1 MKWKEER
8 ALVSASGHDRSSRAH
23 ATPTLAVG
31 EGKASPSRRAFSG
44 WLKVPGPDPITSI
57 HCRGLAAE
65 SMVGMR
71 GSWVPCSQLHCGG
84 HDSVSLH
91 VSCGGRWRPLGVTPR
106 APPTGIKLVCKA
118 IRSDTLLCS
127 LVLFGSLHSR
137 AYRGGFYGSSVA
149 LPIS

>member
-71 GSWVPCSQLHCGG
+71 GSWVPCSQLHCGS

-106 APPTGIKLVCKA
+106 APPPQPGSSWCAKLFAVTHFCA
-118 IRSDTLLCS
+118 LSFC
-127 LVLFGSLHSR
+127 LVLCIPVLTGVVSMDHQ
-137 AYRGGFYGSSVA
+137 
-149 LPIS
+149 